1 MVSDSFRVREE
12 QLYLMLKNIYTR
24 EGALYKCGEEKD
36 WYLTFI
42 NPERASSISDQS
54 FTSSSGTTVKVE
66 SLEKRRVRFR
76 VHWFPF
82 HMKGELVE
90 DYMEQYG
97 SNIELTYETQNFD
110 GIHLKTGTMTGNM
123 SCTERQYSS
132 LPYRGNIKGRVI
144 LNTVMGRQIVC
155 LRCGNLAHQRATSPV
170 MHTRRTHAAATRG
183 EQEGDELTRVGS
195 SNSQLS
201 AAN

>member
-1 MVSDSFRVREE
+1 
-12 QLYLMLKNIYTR
+12 MLQSIYTS

-66 SLEKRRVRFR
+66 SLDKRRVRFR

-82 HMKGELVE
+82 HMKGGLVE

-97 SNIELTYETQNFD
+97 SNIELTCETQNFD

-132 LPYRGNIKGRVI
+132 LPYRGNINGRVI
-144 LNTVMGRQIVC
+144 LNTVFDAV
-155 LRCGNLAHQRATSPV
+155 TWP
-170 MHTRRTHAAATRG
+170 TRG
-183 EQEGDELTRVGS
+183 QPLLLSTPAEHTL
-195 SNSQLS
+195 QLLEE
-201 AAN
+201 NRREMN